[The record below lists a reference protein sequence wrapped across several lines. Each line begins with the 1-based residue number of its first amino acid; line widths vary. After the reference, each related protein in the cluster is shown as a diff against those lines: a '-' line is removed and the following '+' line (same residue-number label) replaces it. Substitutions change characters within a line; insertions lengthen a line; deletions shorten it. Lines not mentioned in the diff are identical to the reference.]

1 MSLYPIN
8 LSIPNEKIIKHKPI
22 KTQILSQIIPGK
34 TPYIFNKEN
43 EYYNEY
49 QKSYFA
55 ITKKKVG
62 GIVYVIMK

>member
-1 MSLYPIN
+1 MVLYPIN
-8 LSIPNEKIIKHKPI
+8 FSIPNEKIIKHKPI
-22 KTQILSQIIPGK
+22 KTQILSQIIPCK

-43 EYYNEY
+43 KYYNEY

-55 ITKKKVG
+55 ITKKKLG